1 MVACEYFGKLEFS
14 IVLELVLLQYLCE
27 FGWFNNN
34 YCGDFA
40 KMMLNGFTLSCIV
53 GCFFENIIFLLTHLI
68 EWYVK

>member
-14 IVLELVLLQYLCE
+14 IVLELGLLQYLSE

-34 YCGDFA
+34 YCGDFTE
-40 KMMLNGFTLSCIV
+40 MMNGSTLSYIV
-53 GCFFENIIFLLTHLI
+53 GYFLENIIFLLTHLI